1 MTKHCRL
8 YVLLTTITV
17 FVIFAAI
24 ALGACY
30 QAVTTE
36 AHVRYAG
43 MMNIASEKLGKTI
56 RGMEM
61 NAMNVFDEVEKHMKS
76 PDEVVEALYSKTSL
90 NPEVRGYFAA
100 FEPNYFPAKGTWF
113 EPYVVHID
121 SGDFELRMVGSAR
134 HNYHKSDWYI
144 RAKQSSDSFWSDP
157 YYYYDGSNISGHYT
171 TFVKP
176 VFDAQGRLACVCGAD
191 MTFEWL
197 GKELQRIDEDFRNN
211 ELLNQ
216 FKLDSDGDFFTAVL
230 DDDGSCI
237 VSPEGK
243 KVTLTQEQMVFSLS
257 EKKSG
262 TIDLDIDGVPSTIY
276 YCPIERVNWSVA
288 IVVAKQSMWGVLLR
302 MAGILLLVAVI
313 GILLIWFA
321 IRKVKG

>member
-1 MTKHCRL
+1 
-8 YVLLTTITV
+8 
-17 FVIFAAI
+17 
-24 ALGACY
+24 
-30 QAVTTE
+30 
-36 AHVRYAG
+36 
-43 MMNIASEKLGKTI
+43 
-56 RGMEM
+56 
-61 NAMNVFDEVEKHMKS
+61 MNVFDEVEKHLES
-76 PDEVVEALYSKTSL
+76 PDAVIAALYSKTSL

-243 KVTLTQEQMVFSLS
+243 KVTLTQEQMVLSLS

-313 GILLIWFA
+313 GFLIIWFA

>member
-1 MTKHCRL
+1 M
-8 YVLLTTITV
+8 
-17 FVIFAAI
+17 
-24 ALGACY
+24 
-30 QAVTTE
+30 
-36 AHVRYAG
+36 
-43 MMNIASEKLGKTI
+43 
-56 RGMEM
+56 
-61 NAMNVFDEVEKHMKS
+61 
-76 PDEVVEALYSKTSL
+76 
-90 NPEVRGYFAA
+90 
-100 FEPNYFPAKGTWF
+100 PAKGTWF

-211 ELLNQ
+211 EQLNQ

-230 DDDGSCI
+230 DDDGCCI

-243 KVTLTQEQMVFSLS
+243 KVTLTQEQMVLSLS

-262 TIDLDIDGVPSTIY
+262 TIDIDIDGVPSTIY

-302 MAGILLLVAVI
+302 MSGILLLVAVM

-321 IRKVKG
+321 IRQVKGYCSMVNGHWSMVNAQCSIFNGQCS